1 MALVNCLRPLIV
13 LYCIVI
19 GGLDVD
25 MVSLRRRR
33 LIALHGRSLA
43 YIPLPDD
50 PDGNIS
56 EVPEQDHIPVSEDP
70 EQDRIPVSEDP
81 EQDLNPLS
89 VHCQPSLALNPLFE
103 VKQEKEVLAM
113 PLEKKLKIT
122 VQIHPDRPLEVHA
135 YLRQLKEENKLD
147 IGLLQRS
154 EAIPVKEW
162 MENRF
167 PHILAVFPQDPKLFF
182 PCPDKA
188 KQSELL
194 YCYYCLFL
202 FEVRNIVFLD
212 CRVSPKYV
220 ESLGHVIKDLEKQG
234 FDCRFMR
241 SELLVFGYMMKK
253 QKEVIVAEKHM
264 IATRTI
270 NLEKR
275 LRAAT
280 MKVKEA
286 ELDEQEKQ
294 TEGIT
299 PEMGKPPDEPNKLPG
314 GQHKRE
320 LNMLP
325 YPTLEQECIESV
337 LDCHKKM
344 LARKDEEWIRL
355 DRVLEKIS
363 QMHRGKAVFPGK

>member
-1 MALVNCLRPLIV
+1 
-13 LYCIVI
+13 
-19 GGLDVD
+19 
-25 MVSLRRRR
+25 MVSIRRRK
-33 LIALHGRSLA
+33 LVGDCYGRSPPLA
-43 YIPLPDD
+43 SLSSV
-50 PDGNIS
+50 PDGNAT
-56 EVPEQDHIPVSEDP
+56 EDP
-70 EQDRIPVSEDP
+70 EQDCKPVNVHH
-81 EQDLNPLS
+81 QLS
-89 VHCQPSLALNPLFE
+89 VALNQRAE
-103 VKQEKEVLAM
+103 VKQEQEILVKPPA
-113 PLEKKLKIT
+113 KKLKID
-122 VQIHPDRPLEVHA
+122 VQIHPESPLEVHA
-135 YLRQLKEENKLD
+135 YLMQLKNENKLD
-147 IGLLQRS
+147 LGPLQRS
-154 EAIPVKEW
+154 EEMPVKEW
-162 MENRF
+162 MQKCYPQIF
-167 PHILAVFPQDPKLFF
+167 GVFPQDPKLVSQ
-182 PCPDKA
+182 CPDKA
-188 KQSELL
+188 RQSELL
-194 YCYYCLFL
+194 YCHYCLFL
-202 FEVRNIVFLD
+202 FEVRNIVFMD
-212 CRVSPKYV
+212 SRVSPEYV
-220 ESLGHVIKDLEKQG
+220 ESLGNVIKILEKQG

-241 SELLVFGYMMKK
+241 SELVVVGYMMKQ
-253 QKEVIVAEKHM
+253 QKEVMVAEKHM